1 MKRPTRTPSPEAL
14 ALAGCVAADIVDLNR
29 TPNVA
34 PWATHGT
41 ISAAHAESCDA
52 LAEALALVGRFG
64 EGDRATVALAADAL
78 ARFDTLA
85 TDMPLLT
92 NVARTAT
99 FNAIASE
106 STYRLI
112 SARRGRAV
120 KSLAEHGTPDDS
132 VGFGMLADDLVRQ
145 TSVAFNKAHV
155 SYLDARQTR
164 RNMLLAAESLALALA
179 AIDAADDLTRTV
191 IGPNAIDWARSLLRA
206 AYVSSVNAR
215 YFIGRDDESRE
226 YHADVTALAGP
237 DRTARPRR
245 D

>member
-112 SARRGRAV
+112 SARRGRAGR
-120 KSLAEHGTPDDS
+120 LG
-132 VGFGMLADDLVRQ
+132 
-145 TSVAFNKAHV
+145 
-155 SYLDARQTR
+155 
-164 RNMLLAAESLALALA
+164 
-179 AIDAADDLTRTV
+179 
-191 IGPNAIDWARSLLRA
+191 RSGH
-206 AYVSSVNAR
+206 
-215 YFIGRDDESRE
+215 IGRSS
-226 YHADVTALAGP
+226 P
-237 DRTARPRR
+237 PRWHPAPAPV
-245 D
+245 